1 VRSRWGLVASATG
14 LALVVGA
21 AMPAVAEA
29 HGIVG
34 KRDIPI
40 PDYVFAWAA
49 GVVLVASFVGLAA
62 LWPKPRLQPEP
73 AKRLCAFPGLL
84 VDIVC
89 GLVGI
94 ALFVVV
100 VYAGFA
106 GVQSGPANLAPTFIY
121 VVFWVGLA
129 FASLLFG
136 NVFGAFNPW
145 RALARGVA
153 GIAKSVRGGD
163 ALPAPLPY
171 PQWLGR
177 WPAAAGILGFAWLE
191 LVYSGKDD
199 PSTLAI
205 LSLVY
210 AAIQLIAMSIWGID
224 EWSSKGD
231 AFGVYFG
238 LFGRIAP
245 FERRDDSL
253 YVRAPLANLFTLDMV
268 PGTVALLCVMIGST
282 SFDGASNGTIW
293 NDIAP
298 HLQRFF
304 VDTFGAS
311 LNTGLELAFTVGLIF
326 MILLV
331 AGVYRLGIAG
341 MRIVDPQHSALQLA
355 RRFGISLV
363 PIALAYVMAHYFSL
377 LAYQG
382 QAVAALASDPLGDGA
397 NIFGTSGVQINY
409 GVVSAS
415 GIWYVQVGAL
425 VVGHVAGLIVAHD
438 RAIADYKDPRTAIR
452 SQLWMLGVM
461 VCFTC
466 LGLWILSAAMQG

>member
-1 VRSRWGLVASATG
+1 VRTRWARAVSATAAALVACA
-14 LALVVGA
+14 AL
-21 AMPAVAEA
+21 PAVAEA

-73 AKRLCAFPGLL
+73 ARRLCPFPWAL

-89 GLVGI
+89 GVIGVG
-94 ALFVVV
+94 LFVVV

-136 NVFGAFNPW
+136 NVFGPFNPW

-153 GIAKSVRGGD
+153 AIGKAVGGGS
-163 ALPAPLPY
+163 LPEPLPY
-171 PQWLGR
+171 PRWLGR

-191 LVYSGKDD
+191 LVYSGRDD

-205 LSLVY
+205 LALVY
-210 AAIQLIAMSIWGID
+210 AAIQLVGMSLYGID
-224 EWSSKGD
+224 EWTSKGD
-231 AFGVYFG
+231 GFGVYFS

-245 FERRDDSL
+245 LERREDGL
-253 YVRAPLANLFTLDMV
+253 YLRPPLAALVRLEMV

-282 SFDGASNGTIW
+282 SFDGASNGTLW
-293 NDIAP
+293 NEIAP

-304 VDTFGAS
+304 VDLGAS
-311 LNTGLELAFTVGLIF
+311 QSTGLELAFTVGLVF
-326 MILLV
+326 MILFV
-331 AGVYRLGIAG
+331 AGIYRLGVAG
-341 MRIVDPQHSALQLA
+341 MRIVDRDRSALELA
-355 RRFGISLV
+355 RRFAISLV
-363 PIALAYVMAHYFSL
+363 PIALAYVIAHYFSL

-382 QAVAALASDPLGDGA
+382 QAVPALASDPLGNGSDL
-397 NIFGTSGVQINY
+397 FGTAGVQIDY

-425 VVGHVAGLIVAHD
+425 IVGHVAGLIVAHE
-438 RAIADYKDPRTAIR
+438 RAIADYEDPRVAIR

-461 VCFTC
+461 ICFTC

>member
-1 VRSRWGLVASATG
+1 
-14 LALVVGA
+14 
-21 AMPAVAEA
+21 
-29 HGIVG
+29 
-34 KRDIPI
+34 
-40 PDYVFAWAA
+40 
-49 GVVLVASFVGLAA
+49 VLVASFVGLAA
-62 LWPKPRLQPEP
+62 LWPTPRLQPEP

-89 GLVGI
+89 GVIGI

-100 VYAGFA
+100 VYAGFE

-136 NVFGAFNPW
+136 NIFGAFNPW
-145 RALARGVA
+145 RALARGIA
-153 GIAKSVRGGD
+153 GIAKSVGGG
-163 ALPAPLPY
+163 ALPEPLRY
-171 PQWLGR
+171 PRWLGR
-177 WPAAAGILGFAWLE
+177 WPAVAGILGFAWLE
-191 LVYSGKDD
+191 LVYSDRDD
-199 PSTLAI
+199 PSTLAA
-205 LSLVY
+205 LALVY
-210 AAIQLIAMSIWGID
+210 AAIQLIGMSIWGID

-231 AFGVYFG
+231 AFGVYFS

-245 FERRDDSL
+245 FERREDGL
-253 YVRAPLANLFTLDMV
+253 YVRAPLSNLFKLDMV

-282 SFDGASNGTIW
+282 SFDGATNGTIW
-293 NDIAP
+293 NDVAP
-298 HLQRFF
+298 DLQRFF
-304 VDTFGAS
+304 VDTFGAGP
-311 LNTGLELAFTVGLIF
+311 NTALELAFTVGLVF

-331 AGVYRLGIAG
+331 AGVYRLGVAG
-341 MRIVDPQHSALQLA
+341 MRIADRNRSALELA
-355 RRFGISLV
+355 RRFAISLV
-363 PIALAYVMAHYFSL
+363 PIALAYVIAHYFSL

-382 QAVAALASDPLGDGA
+382 QAVPALVSDPLGDGA

-409 GVVSAS
+409 GVVSAT

-438 RAIADYKDPRTAIR
+438 RAVADYKDPRTAIR